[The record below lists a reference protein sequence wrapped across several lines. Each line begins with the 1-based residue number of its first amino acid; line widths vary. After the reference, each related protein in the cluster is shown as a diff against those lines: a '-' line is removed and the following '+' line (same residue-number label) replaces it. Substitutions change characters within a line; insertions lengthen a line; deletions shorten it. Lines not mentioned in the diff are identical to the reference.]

1 MRAEEESVEMRVV
14 VPDAASA
21 TSLAERLSLAVG
33 SERISVRGDG
43 QEVEVQVERES
54 DRSVL
59 RTLHAVERWYDQA
72 GVGSV
77 ELWLGERSYTLA
89 RWVPAETWQ

>member
-1 MRAEEESVEMRVV
+1 MEMRVV

-21 TSLAERLSLAVG
+21 TSLAERLSVAFG
-33 SERISVRGDG
+33 SGRISVRDDG
-43 QEVEVQVERES
+43 QEVGVQIERES

-59 RTLHAVERWYDQA
+59 RILDTVARWHDQV

-77 ELWLGERSYTLA
+77 EMWLGERSYTLA
-89 RWVPAETWQ
+89 RWVPAQTWN

>member
-1 MRAEEESVEMRVV
+1 MEMRVV

-21 TSLAERLSLAVG
+21 TSLAERLSVAIG
-33 SERISVRGDG
+33 SERISVRRHG
-43 QEVEVQVERES
+43 QEVDVQVERDT

-59 RTLHAVERWYDQA
+59 RILDTVERWYDQA

-77 ELWLGERSYTLA
+77 EMWLGERSYTLA
-89 RWVPAETWQ
+89 RWVPAQTWH

>member
-1 MRAEEESVEMRVV
+1 MEMRVV

-21 TSLAERLSLAVG
+21 TSLAERLSVAIG
-33 SERISVRGDG
+33 SERISVRRHG
-43 QEVEVQVERES
+43 QEVDVQVERET

-59 RTLHAVERWYDQA
+59 RILDTVERWYDQA

-77 ELWLGERSYTLA
+77 EMWLGERSYTLA
-89 RWVPAETWQ
+89 RWVPA

>member
-1 MRAEEESVEMRVV
+1 VEMRVV

-21 TSLAERLSLAVG
+21 TSLAERLSLALG

-59 RTLHAVERWYDQA
+59 RILDTVERWYDQA
-72 GVGSV
+72 GIGSV
-77 ELWLGERSYTLA
+77 EMWLGERSYTLA
-89 RWVPAETWQ
+89 RWVPAQTWH